1 MTTTR
6 PAEVNNGVTTSW
18 IALTTPGFSA
28 APECSSQMYRVPG
41 SSNINA
47 FDPVYGKII
56 PNAVSCLPVEV
67 SQVAL
72 QTSSGSTKLSLGPF
86 NCPSMFSTA
95 ATATVNSK
103 TTIVACC
110 PSQYTYRE
118 DTKCI
123 STVSIGQQVVIQSL
137 SGAVAAR
144 AEATSNGDI
153 IVTGVG
159 ITGYNFKAEA
169 TESQSISTTITANI
183 IFPEATTTA
192 STSWQAV
199 STPSPTSSINTA
211 GGQTKITT
219 PSSSPSPIP
228 TSSGGLSVG
237 AKVGITMSVVFA
249 VIAALVLIAGLHIKR
264 RRNRQRRRRQRLEAP
279 REPDTIQIR
288 RKPKIIET
296 SPQPGPS
303 ETKRETQEHPMADF
317 ASALSPDFL
326 GPFETPGHPGKRI
339 PIDSIIID
347 PGPHEMEVPETHE
360 LPAGTVEGPTE
371 KELEAAID
379 REREMRHYG
388 RETPTPTPTLELKR
402 VQFSE
407 RPQYERD
414 ISETRGGR
422 VSRDTSET
430 RRAGRDA
437 RLDIPG
443 GCISPM
449 STSERSFL
457 DLSDMDD

>member
-1 MTTTR
+1 M
-6 PAEVNNGVTTSW
+6 
-18 IALTTPGFSA
+18 
-28 APECSSQMYRVPG
+28 
-41 SSNINA
+41 
-47 FDPVYGKII
+47 YGKII
-56 PNAVSCLPVEV
+56 PNAVSCLPAEV

-95 ATATVNSK
+95 ATASMNSG
-103 TTIVACC
+103 TTIIACC

-123 STVSIGQQVVIQSL
+123 STVSVGQQVVIQSL

-159 ITGYNFKAEA
+159 ITGYNFKEVA
-169 TESQSISTTITANI
+169 TTSQSISTTITANI
-183 IFPEATTTA
+183 IFPEATATA
-192 STSWQAV
+192 STSWQVV
-199 STPSPTSSINTA
+199 STPSPTSSINAA
-211 GGQTKITT
+211 GGQTKVAT
-219 PSSSPSPIP
+219 PSPSPSPMP
-228 TSSGGLSVG
+228 TATGGLSVG
-237 AKVGITMSVVFA
+237 AKVGITMSVVIA
-249 VIAALVLIAGLHIKR
+249 VIAVLVLIAGLHIKR
-264 RRNRQRRRRQRLEAP
+264 RRNRQRRRRQRRELP

-288 RKPKIIET
+288 RKPKIIEIPGGIQT
-296 SPQPGPS
+296 PPPQPQQEPL
-303 ETKRETQEHPMADF
+303 ETKRHTQEHPMADF
-317 ASALSPDFL
+317 ASALSPDIL

-339 PIDSIIID
+339 PIDSIVID

-360 LPAGTVEGPTE
+360 LPAGAVEGPTE